1 MGEEIFITCT
11 RNYEWVCALLF
22 IGLIAFSTSL
32 VGNKTTLFV
41 LGIIIFMLLGI
52 RIGNTVFWNEK
63 KSRWLDGNVN
73 SVHVS
78 CNRDKYRA

>member
-32 VGNKTTLFV
+32 VGNYV
-41 LGIIIFMLLGI
+41 IC
-52 RIGNTVFWNEK
+52 IGYHYFYVVRNKDW
-63 KSRWLDGNVN
+63 
-73 SVHVS
+73 
-78 CNRDKYRA
+78 